1 MVLCIF
7 LCIIGFAQ
15 CLGKLITAGGVFHA
29 AVNTGD
35 TAFHFFRVSTDIPSK
50 LVKEGYV
57 TISDVTIKIGEG
69 KTQSGVVVD
78 TSGDWVKL
86 IVEDN
91 YNNIKADGVVLTAPA
106 PNTTTVFTF
115 TVSGLAE

>member
-1 MVLCIF
+1 M
-7 LCIIGFAQ
+7 GF
-15 CLGKLITAGGVFHA
+15 GE
-29 AVNTGD
+29 D

>member
-1 MVLCIF
+1 M
-7 LCIIGFAQ
+7 
-15 CLGKLITAGGVFHA
+15 
-29 AVNTGD
+29 
-35 TAFHFFRVSTDIPSK
+35 P
-50 LVKEGYV
+50 
-57 TISDVTIKIGEG
+57 IKFGEG
-69 KTQSGVVVD
+69 TTRSGFVVD
-78 TSGDWVKL
+78 PPGDWVKL

>member
-1 MVLCIF
+1 MTTGEM
-7 LCIIGFAQ
+7 GF
-15 CLGKLITAGGVFHA
+15 GE
-29 AVNTGD
+29 D

-91 YNNIKADGVVLTAPA
+91 YNNIKADGVVLTVPA

>member
-1 MVLCIF
+1 M
-7 LCIIGFAQ
+7 
-15 CLGKLITAGGVFHA
+15 
-29 AVNTGD
+29 
-35 TAFHFFRVSTDIPSK
+35 
-50 LVKEGYV
+50 
-57 TISDVTIKIGEG
+57 
-69 KTQSGVVVD
+69 VD

-91 YNNIKADGVVLTAPA
+91 YNNIKAAGVVLTVPA